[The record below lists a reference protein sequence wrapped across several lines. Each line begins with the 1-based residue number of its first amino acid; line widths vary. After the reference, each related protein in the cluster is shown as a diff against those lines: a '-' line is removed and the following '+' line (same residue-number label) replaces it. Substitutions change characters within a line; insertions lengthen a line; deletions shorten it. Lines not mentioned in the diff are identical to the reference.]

1 MRVPA
6 HSGTGA
12 LALEL
17 QDEKAAAQKWKRKAE
32 EYKAQLVNSRGS
44 GDLRPAGGAR
54 EQRSSAAT
62 PSSFVQRLSQAKADA
77 AEWRRKAHAYE
88 AGVWAPGGSN
98 TALTKGDSTGWWSLD
113 TSDAA
118 TRATLQVLM
127 CASHTCD

>member
-1 MRVPA
+1 VRVPG

-12 LALEL
+12 LASEL
-17 QDEKAAAQKWKRKAE
+17 RDEKAAAQKWKRKAE
-32 EYKAQLVNSRGS
+32 EYKAQLVNKRGS

-54 EQRSSAAT
+54 EKRSSAAA

-88 AGVWAPGGSN
+88 AAVLAQGGSDK
-98 TALTKGDSTGWWSLD
+98 ALTKCDSKGCWSID

-127 CASHTCD
+127 CASHV